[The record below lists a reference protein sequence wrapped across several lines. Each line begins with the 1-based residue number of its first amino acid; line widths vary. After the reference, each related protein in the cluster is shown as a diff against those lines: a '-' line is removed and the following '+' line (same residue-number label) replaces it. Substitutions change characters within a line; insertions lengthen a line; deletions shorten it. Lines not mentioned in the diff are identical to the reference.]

1 MIPFGT
7 SCDGN
12 RRNDSISDSRPYY
25 SANPNTLYV
34 GNTKRRGKSAD
45 GRRGDDAEYFDGDR
59 YGRRPVAE
67 YEGEANGYGRRRY
80 STSVDR
86 FDRDRNYADG
96 YGDRE
101 YFQDRYARQGPEQM
115 AYGYGNT
122 IDRYLPRTR
131 HSMDRSGHGYEPQY
145 VDRYSQ
151 GKRYEADRDRHGDR
165 RYALDRSHFESE
177 RQRRSYQMSGRD
189 VSQERRISVSAAR
202 NGERRPSAVER
213 RPSQVERRPSAVARS
228 PSNERRIIPATRGGR
243 ASVSRS
249 PSRERRVSLA
259 RNASQER
266 MISPVDRERRVSI
279 SRSVSQ
285 ERKPSVVVEERRMS
299 AARSPTEP
307 RRPSVAREDQGIRMG
322 GSPNALEARR
332 LSSSSRRSS
341 GVQYGDIMKA
351 ASSPARRQSQSR
363 DDERPS
369 EVMSPRERKASESSA
384 RKQSESSRR
393 QSESETARRQSQSAQ
408 GRKVS
413 VSRSPPRDRK
423 PSSSFVSEDMRVD
436 SSPVPARRLSSSSG
450 RRLSEAQDASKS
462 SSRRQSTDRER
473 EGRPFGMQG
482 ASEFQRGGQ
491 VGSQFGSDRMPPPIP
506 PFSDARPNYPGTMTM
521 NNDENDVLDEG
532 RDMIVRTSY
541 DFMRRRYY
549 ERAADP
555 SQNPTWLQHGEF
567 GNHPNMVNV
576 SDNVLRIDDVDFR
589 SRENSKEHRTFEYE
603 LVKDTDQRTPVY
615 RRGQTFVMNIILRD
629 RDYDSA
635 TDLMYLNFY
644 IGPNPSVPKRTRIVL
659 PVFSRSEFERVPYQ
673 WDSRIL
679 LQEPHKI
686 TVEVN
691 IPGSCPVGLW
701 RCVLETAS
709 KDNPEVRLQY
719 RCQEEMYVIFNPFE
733 KEDPVFMEDDE
744 QRYEYVINDSGK
756 VYTGGYRNVRGRP
769 WIYGQFDDC
778 VLPAAC
784 VMLEMSGLPRAERG
798 NPVKV
803 TRALSSMIC
812 SSPDNKYSNS
822 ENDFPMGMIEP
833 RYEGHYEG
841 GYSPHMWSGSVQIIE
856 EFLRRGA
863 TPVKYSQCW
872 VMAAL
877 MTSLCRALGLP
888 ARPVTAFVCALD
900 TQDSLTADRYLDR
913 SGDILEHGPKKDQP
927 DSLWSFHTWCDVWMH
942 RTDQPKDYSGWQAV
956 DPSRPVR
963 NTKEMLSSVC
973 GPCPVEAL
981 RRGDIGQRD
990 DVDSFFASLNS
1001 YVRHFYEDGES
1012 GWGYSPFRQFR
1023 LPVSRYILTK
1033 SVGRFDDEGDD
1044 DCQDITN
1051 MYRDNEISDDERFTI
1066 FNSCR
1071 GVCKDTPA
1079 FEYQAAALNRKD
1091 FNPSEMDQRNFDV
1104 TFTLEPPERVMVGH
1118 TVTVPLK
1125 VHNTSSEA
1133 RAIQTNICTRSSYYT
1148 GNLGPYLKRS
1158 TKQLLL
1164 DPNQQE
1170 TLTLSLDHFD
1180 YEDKLV
1186 DMAFIKITVS
1196 GFVQETGQSFADEF
1210 DFRFNKPWI
1219 NIQTQEMKVGE
1230 KSEATFSF
1238 TNPLDMPLT
1247 DCFFTMEVSGSVRPR
1262 TIRIDREVRPREVFT
1277 YTQAFIPRSGGDR
1290 RMMATFASRQ
1300 LVDVLGQR
1308 PVVVQE

>member
-1 MIPFGT
+1 
-7 SCDGN
+7 
-12 RRNDSISDSRPYY
+12 
-25 SANPNTLYV
+25 
-34 GNTKRRGKSAD
+34 
-45 GRRGDDAEYFDGDR
+45 
-59 YGRRPVAE
+59 
-67 YEGEANGYGRRRY
+67 
-80 STSVDR
+80 
-86 FDRDRNYADG
+86 
-96 YGDRE
+96 
-101 YFQDRYARQGPEQM
+101 
-115 AYGYGNT
+115 
-122 IDRYLPRTR
+122 
-131 HSMDRSGHGYEPQY
+131 
-145 VDRYSQ
+145 
-151 GKRYEADRDRHGDR
+151 
-165 RYALDRSHFESE
+165 
-177 RQRRSYQMSGRD
+177 
-189 VSQERRISVSAAR
+189 
-202 NGERRPSAVER
+202 
-213 RPSQVERRPSAVARS
+213 
-228 PSNERRIIPATRGGR
+228 
-243 ASVSRS
+243 
-249 PSRERRVSLA
+249 
-259 RNASQER
+259 
-266 MISPVDRERRVSI
+266 
-279 SRSVSQ
+279 
-285 ERKPSVVVEERRMS
+285 
-299 AARSPTEP
+299 
-307 RRPSVAREDQGIRMG
+307 
-322 GSPNALEARR
+322 
-332 LSSSSRRSS
+332 
-341 GVQYGDIMKA
+341 
-351 ASSPARRQSQSR
+351 
-363 DDERPS
+363 
-369 EVMSPRERKASESSA
+369 
-384 RKQSESSRR
+384 
-393 QSESETARRQSQSAQ
+393 
-408 GRKVS
+408 
-413 VSRSPPRDRK
+413 
-423 PSSSFVSEDMRVD
+423 
-436 SSPVPARRLSSSSG
+436 
-450 RRLSEAQDASKS
+450 
-462 SSRRQSTDRER
+462 
-473 EGRPFGMQG
+473 
-482 ASEFQRGGQ
+482 
-491 VGSQFGSDRMPPPIP
+491 
-506 PFSDARPNYPGTMTM
+506 
-521 NNDENDVLDEG
+521 
-532 RDMIVRTSY
+532 
-541 DFMRRRYY
+541 
-549 ERAADP
+549 
-555 SQNPTWLQHGEF
+555 
-567 GNHPNMVNV
+567 
-576 SDNVLRIDDVDFR
+576 
-589 SRENSKEHRTFEYE
+589 
-603 LVKDTDQRTPVY
+603 
-615 RRGQTFVMNIILRD
+615 
-629 RDYDSA
+629 
-635 TDLMYLNFY
+635 
-644 IGPNPSVPKRTRIVL
+644 
-659 PVFSRSEFERVPYQ
+659 VFSRSEFERVPYQ

-784 VMLEMSGLPRAERG
+784 VLLEMSGLTHAERG

-803 TRALSSMIC
+803 VRALATMIR
-812 SSPDNKYSNS
+812 SNPEQKHNNS
-822 ENDFPMGMIEP
+822 HNGFGSGMIEP
-833 RYEGHYEG
+833 RYEGHYDG

-900 TQDSLTADRYLDR
+900 TQDSLTVDRYIDR
-913 SGDILEHGPKKDQP
+913 FGDILEHGPKKDQP

-963 NTKEMLSSVC
+963 SNKEMFSSVC

-1001 YVRHFYEDGES
+1001 YVRYFYEDGES

-1238 TNPLDMPLT
+1238 TNPLNMPLT

-1262 TIRIDREVRPREVFT
+1262 TIRIDREVRPRELFT
-1277 YTQAFIPRSGGDR
+1277 YTQAFIPRSGGER